1 MWNLKIE
8 LENHQRAVDNARRV
22 SADVTAFCAEQRRLA
37 RTPTLVG
44 VAPQAA
50 PASGTRAW
58 APLVAAGMA
67 PRPNGRRTGVE
78 R

>member
-1 MWNLKIE
+1 MWNFRIE
-8 LENHQRAVDNARRV
+8 LENHQRAIDNARRV
-22 SADVTAFCAEQRRLA
+22 SADVTAFCAEQRA
-37 RTPTLVG
+37 RIPTLVG

-50 PASGTRAW
+50 SASGARAW

>member
-8 LENHQRAVDNARRV
+8 LENHQRAIDNARRV

-44 VAPQAA
+44 VAPQAGGA
-50 PASGTRAW
+50 RAW

-67 PRPNGRRTGVE
+67 HRPNGRRTGVE
-78 R
+78 S

>member
-1 MWNLKIE
+1 MWNFRIE
-8 LENHQRAVDNARRV
+8 LENHQRAVDDARRV

-50 PASGTRAW
+50 PASGAW
-58 APLVAAGMA
+58 APLVAAGLA
-67 PRPNGRRTGVE
+67 PRPSARGSE